1 MQIVAQALHTMGT
14 CNTYITFYMFIL
26 IGQIQITQ
34 INHITSRDP
43 IEVTSTSMPK
53 SLSNTCKKSDT
64 ISPHR
69 SLNKIYIIPYLIDGS
84 WMSVF

>member
-14 CNTYITFYMFIL
+14 CNTYITFHMFIL

-43 IEVTSTSMPK
+43 IEVTST
-53 SLSNTCKKSDT
+53 SNTCKKSDT